1 LRLEAWWL
9 SIPDFTL
16 ILIEIFEKPM
26 AVMKPTM
33 FFATLAMLLASP
45 ASFGKTELEALRD
58 LCAEQ
63 ERQIQQLELENSRL
77 RDTPPP
83 SRAALQSGVQLISTS
98 PARPA
103 VPQNASAA
111 PPIYTV
117 KPGDSLAKISRNTG
131 VPAATLA
138 KLNGLKADSMLHPN
152 QKLKLPGS
160 PVSAATSTQSPASS
174 SPRPSAA
181 TYKVQAGD
189 TYFSIAKK
197 HGLST
202 EALIAANP
210 DTKPSALRPGQLVKL
225 TAAAS
230 SPAPAPS
237 APAPAVSE
245 SLPVSTAAS
254 ATKVAESPPQAPAPE
269 KKIRPIMIE
278 GEMTFGDF
286 AAKHGTNTERLN
298 ALNGLDLTTATVL
311 AKGSEL
317 YVPAQP

>member
-1 LRLEAWWL
+1 
-9 SIPDFTL
+9 
-16 ILIEIFEKPM
+16 
-26 AVMKPTM
+26 MKPTLL
-33 FFATLAMLLASP
+33 FATLAMLLASP

-83 SRAALQSGVQLISTS
+83 SRALPSGIQMIST
-98 PARPA
+98 PASRPA
-103 VPQNASAA
+103 AVPSAPLSAA
-111 PPIYTV
+111 PPSYTV

-131 VPAATLA
+131 VSVAALA
-138 KLNGLKADSMLHPN
+138 KLNGLKTSSMLHPN

-160 PVSAATSTQSPASS
+160 SVSAS
-174 SPRPSAA
+174 SPSSRSTAGS
-181 TYKVQAGD
+181 YKVQAGD
-189 TYFSIAKK
+189 TYFSIAKR

-202 EALIAANP
+202 DALIAANP
-210 DTKPSALRPGQLVKL
+210 KTKPSALRPGQLVNL
-225 TAAAS
+225 ASPAAVPAS
-230 SPAPAPS
+230 APSPAP
-237 APAPAVSE
+237 PAPALAQN
-245 SLPVSTAAS
+245 LPVSTAPRTEA
-254 ATKVAESPPQAPAPE
+254 AAPAPAPE
-269 KKIRPIMIE
+269 KKIRPIMID

-286 AAKHGTNTERLN
+286 AAKHGTDAERLN